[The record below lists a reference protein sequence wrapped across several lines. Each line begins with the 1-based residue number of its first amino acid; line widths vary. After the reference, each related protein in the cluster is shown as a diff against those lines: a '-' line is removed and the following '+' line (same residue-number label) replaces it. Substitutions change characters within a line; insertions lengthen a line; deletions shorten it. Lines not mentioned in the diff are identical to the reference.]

1 MNIRP
6 YCRLFFE
13 KVSKYFE
20 VIIFTASSKDY
31 AELILNFLRRKH
43 FKINKDI
50 PIFDK
55 TNCFITKKGFLI
67 KDLQVLSNRKLQ
79 SIAILDNL
87 AYSYSLQLNNG
98 IPIVEWYS
106 DKSDTELLGVLKYL
120 KKLSKCEDVRK
131 FNERNLRLC
140 DLANLKI
147 EDLGL

>member
-20 VIIFTASSKDY
+20 IIIFTASSKDY
-31 AELILNFLRRKH
+31 AESILNFLRRKN
-43 FKINKDI
+43 FKINKDMTI
-50 PIFDK
+50 LDK

-67 KDLQVLSNRKLQ
+67 KDLQVLANRSLQ
-79 SIAILDNL
+79 NIAILDNL
-87 AYSYSLQLNNG
+87 AYSYSLQLSNG

-106 DKSDTELLGVLKYL
+106 DKNDTELLGVLKYL
-120 KKLSKCEDVRK
+120 KKMSKCEDVRE
-131 FNERNLRLC
+131 FNKKNLRLFE
-140 DLANLKI
+140 LANLKI